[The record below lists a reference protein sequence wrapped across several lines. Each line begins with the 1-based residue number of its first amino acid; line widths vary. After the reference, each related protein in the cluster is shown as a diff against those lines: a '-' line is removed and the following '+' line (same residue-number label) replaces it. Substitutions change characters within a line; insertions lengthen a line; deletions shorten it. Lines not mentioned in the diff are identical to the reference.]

1 MQYQYFVCFLTS
13 ANDLA
18 KLSRFAHLL
27 GRFADT
33 SFWRHSFRRCV
44 DPPCSLCVNTID
56 LLHVAYLTRTGEM
69 R

>member
-1 MQYQYFVCFLTS
+1 MQYQYFVCFLPS
-13 ANDLA
+13 ANDLV
-18 KLSRFAHLL
+18 KLSPFAHLL

-44 DPPCSLCVNTID
+44 DPPCSLCLNKTD
-56 LLHVAYLTRTGEM
+56 LLHVAYLTRTSEI